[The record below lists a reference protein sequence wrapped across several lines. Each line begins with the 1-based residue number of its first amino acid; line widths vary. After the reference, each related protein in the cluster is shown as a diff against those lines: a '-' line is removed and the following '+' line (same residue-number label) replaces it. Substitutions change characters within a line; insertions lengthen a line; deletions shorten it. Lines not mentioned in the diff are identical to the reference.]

1 MRGRTHCTIG
11 ILASIQAS
19 LIFKIPISIF
29 SIIIS
34 AIFSL
39 LPDLDE
45 SNSTIS
51 NIFLKKNT
59 SKRLYKILI
68 YLINILIFFFSIK
81 LNNNFYLSSIVT
93 FVSIFIIES
102 KLTHTTL
109 RKLFLSLIFLLLG
122 VCLYL
127 INTKLYIVMFVV
139 LLAIFPWLKHRG
151 LSHSIL
157 AIIIIYI
164 LLRQIE
170 LITNIYNLSFWGTVG
185 YASHI
190 FLGDIFTRQ
199 GVPLFYPLVKKNFS
213 LGNLKVGGYFSNI
226 IEIIFII
233 SLMFLIIYSII
244 KI

>member
-45 SNSTIS
+45 PNSTIS
-51 NIFLKKNT
+51 DIFFKKNI
-59 SKRLYKILI
+59 SKFLYKILI

-81 LNNNFYLSSIVT
+81 INNNFYLSSIIT
-93 FVSIFIIES
+93 FASIFIIES
-102 KLTHTTL
+102 KLTHKFL

-127 INTKLYIVMFVV
+127 VNTKFYIVLFVM

-151 LSHSIL
+151 LSHSVF

-164 LLRQIE
+164 LLKQIE
-170 LITNIYNLSFWGTVG
+170 LLTNIYNLSFWGTIS

-199 GVPLFYPLVKKNFS
+199 GVPLFYPLIEKKIS
-213 LGNLKVGGYFSNI
+213 LGNLRVGGYFSNLL
-226 IEIIFII
+226 EILLII
-233 SLMFLIIYSII
+233 SLVFLIIYSII